1 MVVNNGYANGVIQ
14 NFDNRA
20 DYCDTLNNNSETIRA
35 AFSDTAQDTLY
46 GQGIPT
52 P

>member
-1 MVVNNGYANGVIQ
+1 LTIGLIIVIHLIIIQ
-14 NFDNRA
+14 KLSA
-20 DYCDTLNNNSETIRA
+20 LL
-35 AFSDTAQDTLY
+35 FSDTAQDTLY